1 MKSRKA
7 AEGPSLFVDLDVGHS
22 RHSRNGS
29 TEGRSSAGA
38 SLNITTT
45 ANDLTAVAVL
55 IEVLVVA
62 VLNFSALVSG
72 EREVQLNVVPQ
83 SDLEAERL
91 RVDDVLGGVRTH
103 AQSAL
108 RVVFGVV
115 VVVLLE
121 VSGLAVGVELSG
133 VSGHLNVVVLTVA
146 SQVTY

>member
-1 MKSRKA
+1 M
-7 AEGPSLFVDLDVGHS
+7 
-22 RHSRNGS
+22 
-29 TEGRSSAGA
+29 
-38 SLNITTT
+38 
-45 ANDLTAVAVL
+45 TAVAVL

-62 VLNFSALVSG
+62 VLDFSALVSG

-83 SDLEAERL
+83 SDLETERL
-91 RVDDVLGGVRTH
+91 RVDDVLGSVRTH

-121 VSGLAVGVELSG
+121 VSGLAVGVKLSG